1 MKIDELR
8 SAVAGMRDEI
18 VRMSAIEDITPEDDA
33 ILDATIAE
41 FEIAKSD
48 LDAMDAREARIDAAK
63 ATVIERT
70 AAVSPTIMRRVDPT
84 VLDLRTATRGEVRDA
99 ALKVLENEG
108 ETINT
113 VSGDKVDR
121 LLRTQS
127 HNVDGSQIARRL
139 IITES
144 DAYRS
149 AFAKALTQNTPAFT
163 ADESNALNEYRAM
176 SGGVDTAGGF
186 AVPVLIDPTIIITS
200 GAAAAPVLNLAR
212 VITVT
217 TDSWKGVS
225 SAGVSW
231 SYDAEGA
238 EVSDD
243 SPTIAQPEVPVYT
256 ARGFVPFSIEI
267 GADWPAFADEMRM
280 LLDSGYVDLLAGQ
293 TMTGSGSA
301 QPTGIFAALSGNTN
315 STTVVTTDGAFGAVD
330 LLAAWKNL
338 PERYRGNASWIMHTD
353 VENEIRGFSSGS
365 NGAYYTVN
373 ITQGGVGTLF
383 GRPVYTT
390 DYAPQFTGTTAVAN
404 ILTVGDF
411 SQYVIAQRAGMSVE
425 LIPFLL
431 GLTNNRPTGQRGFF
445 ATARHGADSVNDRG
459 FQLLQNT

>member
-1 MKIDELR
+1 MKIDDLR

-99 ALKVLENEG
+99 ALKVLENESN
-108 ETINT
+108 TINT
-113 VSGDKVDR
+113 QSADKVDR
-121 LLRTQS
+121 LLRTHS

-139 IITES
+139 IVTES

-163 ADESNALNEYRAM
+163 ADESNAINEFRAM

-186 AVPVLIDPTIIITS
+186 AVPVLIDPTIILTS

-217 TDSWKGVS
+217 TDAWKGVS

-231 SYDAEGA
+231 SYDAEA
-238 EVSDD
+238 SEVSDD
-243 SPTIAQPEVPVYT
+243 SPTIAQPEVPVYS

-267 GADWPAFADEMRM
+267 GSDWPAFADEMRT
-280 LLDSGYVDLLAGQ
+280 LLDAGYVDLIASQ

-301 QPTGIFAALSGNTN
+301 SPTGIFTALSGITN

-330 LLAAWKNL
+330 LLAAWKAL

-353 VENEIRGFSSGS
+353 VENEIRGFSNGD

-390 DYAPQFTGTTAVAN
+390 DYAPQFTGVTTVAN

-411 SQYVIAQRAGMSVE
+411 SNYVIAQRAGMTVE

-431 GLTNNRPTGQRGFF
+431 GITNNRPTGQRGFF
-445 ATARHGADSVNDRG
+445 ATARHGFDSVNDRG
-459 FQLLQNT
+459 FQLLQNQ